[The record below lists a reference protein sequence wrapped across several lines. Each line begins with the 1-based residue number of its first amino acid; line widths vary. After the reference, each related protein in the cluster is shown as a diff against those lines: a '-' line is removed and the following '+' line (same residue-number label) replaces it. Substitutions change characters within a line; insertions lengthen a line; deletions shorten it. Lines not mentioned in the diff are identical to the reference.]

1 MWPTIWKEFRE
12 FAIRGNVIDLAVGVV
27 IGAAFGKI
35 VTSFVGDVLMPPL
48 GLLLGRVDF
57 SNLFLNLSSQHYA
70 TLAEAKQAGA
80 ATLNYGAFINTLI
93 DFVIVAFAVFLLIQ
107 QINRLTRRNAAAVP
121 APATKPCP
129 YCLTTIP
136 LPATR
141 CPSCTSHLDTAS
153 GAGAG

>member
-1 MWPTIWKEFRE
+1 MWSSVLKEFRE

-35 VTSFVGDVLMPPL
+35 VTSFVNDVLMPPL

-80 ATLNYGAFINTLI
+80 PTLNYGAFINTVI
-93 DFVIVAFAVFLLIQ
+93 DFAIVAFAVFLLVQ
-107 QINRLTRRNAAAVP
+107 QINRLTRRRDAAAP
-121 APATKPCP
+121 APTTKPCP
-129 YCLTTIP
+129 YCLTAVP
-136 LPATR
+136 LAATR
-141 CPSCTSHLDTAS
+141 CPACTSQLEPAK
-153 GAGAG
+153 GAG